1 MVKIRLRR
9 VGTRNK
15 PMYRVVVADHRSPRD
30 GAFIEIIGHYNPLTE
45 PETFVVE
52 EEKALKWLKVGAKP
66 TDTALRLLSKAGVMD
81 KFKPAVKKKKRVAKP
96 AKSAKSKT
104 RAKAKSTVEE
114 SS

>member
-30 GAFIEIIGHYNPLTE
+30 GDFIEIIGHYNPLTE
-45 PETFVVE
+45 PATFFVD
-52 EEKALKWLKVGAKP
+52 EEKALKWLKYGAKP
-66 TDTALRLLSKAGVMD
+66 TDTVLRLLSKGGVMD
-81 KFKPAVKKKKRVAKP
+81 KFKPAAVKKVRATKP
-96 AKSAKSKT
+96 RKT
-104 RAKAKSTVEE
+104 KLTVKTKSTTEE